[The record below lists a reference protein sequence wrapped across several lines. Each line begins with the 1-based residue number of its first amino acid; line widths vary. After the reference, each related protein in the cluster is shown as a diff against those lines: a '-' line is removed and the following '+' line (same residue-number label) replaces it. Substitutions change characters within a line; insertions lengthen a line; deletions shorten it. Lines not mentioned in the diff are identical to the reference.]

1 MIAAML
7 GTLCVITLMI
17 VWLVLLVAT
26 QGRQRRVNAN
36 LRRGRR

>member
-1 MIAAML
+1 MIAALL
-7 GTLCVITLMI
+7 GTLCIAVLLIA
-17 VWLVLLVAT
+17 WLVLLVAT